1 MQRNEMTQILIAA
14 VRHEA
19 CCLPPHSREAGWS
32 VTEKVTSGEIEQA
45 VRTILRHLVEH
56 PDAKDTV
63 EGIVRWWGDPAD
75 RTAHVEVVRRS
86 LEELTQRGWVSIR
99 MGGSG
104 ICVYGLNK
112 DRLDEVKR
120 HLHG

>member
-1 MQRNEMTQILIAA
+1 MAEN
-14 VRHEA
+14 
-19 CCLPPHSREAGWS
+19 
-32 VTEKVTSGEIEQA
+32 VTSGEIEQA

-56 PDAKDTV
+56 PDAKDTLD
-63 EGIVRWWGDPAD
+63 GIVRWWGDPVD

-86 LEELTQRGWVSIR
+86 LDELTQRGWVSVR
-99 MGGSG
+99 MGKSG
-104 ICVYGLNK
+104 TCFYGLNK